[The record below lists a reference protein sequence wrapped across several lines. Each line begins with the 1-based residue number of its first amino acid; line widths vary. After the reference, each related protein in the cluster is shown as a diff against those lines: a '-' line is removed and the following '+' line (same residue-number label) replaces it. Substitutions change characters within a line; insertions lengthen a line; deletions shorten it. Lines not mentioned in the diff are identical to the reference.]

1 MARSWRPRAML
12 ACIAAIGLTLL
23 CLPGVAAALP
33 AEYPSGWGFVPGGL
47 LQLPASTS
55 DVGFCKGPSG
65 YVFELASDA
74 SAGGVRALVSKV
86 AVADGTVADSWVY
99 PEAGTNAFLPKAVA
113 RDAAGNIVVAMQDQ
127 SAGGWMVAKFT
138 AAGALLWDRPYA
150 AGTGCVPYSVCC
162 DRAGAVIVTGQ
173 RSVTPGT
180 ALDGAVV
187 KWTSGGTYKWARP
200 LSGVGAVNDL
210 LLAAGTDA
218 NNNVYVCGVL
228 GSASLAKAVLRSYT
242 PAGRLRWKMTAGQ
255 ATRSTQFNA
264 LVVKGTSVYVAG
276 TCRGAENGGFIAAKY
291 TLGGKRLWGGGK
303 TRLFPEG
310 AGATSMAVDRT
321 NAVVVVGEASELA
334 PAGVDVPAVWKLSPL
349 GKTAWHRELTGTGW
363 SDGSFAAVGLDSKNR
378 IYAAGFSG
386 APKPESGGLLMRYSA
401 GGTAQAMWTPDGESW
416 ASGEMLHVLVLSDT
430 GVLASGIL
438 EQGGRRAVV
447 FRAATVR

>member
-1 MARSWRPRAML
+1 MARSRRRFAL
-12 ACIAAIGLTLL
+12 LL
-23 CLPGVAAALP
+23 CIVVVGLSFCLSGVAFALP
-33 AEYPSGWGFVPGGL
+33 PEFPAAWGFTPGGL
-47 LQLPASTS
+47 LQLTEMTS
-55 DVGFCKGPSG
+55 DVGLCKGPSG

-99 PEAGTNAFLPKAVA
+99 PEAGPNLFLPEAVA
-113 RDAAGNIVVAMQDQ
+113 RDAAGNVVVAMHDQ
-127 SAGGWMVAKFT
+127 GAGGWMIAKFSSGGT
-138 AAGALLWDRPYA
+138 LLWDRPYA
-150 AGTGCVPYSVCC
+150 AGAGCAPYSVCC
-162 DRAGAVIVTGQ
+162 DRTGAVIVTGQ
-173 RSVTPGT
+173 CSVAAGT

-187 KWTSGGTYKWARP
+187 KWTSGGTFKWVRT
-200 LSGVGAVNDL
+200 LSGAGAVNDL
-210 LLAAGTDA
+210 LLSAGTDA

-242 PAGRLRWKMTAGQ
+242 PAGRLRWKVTGGQ

-276 TCRGAENGGFIAAKY
+276 TCRGSENGGFIAAKY
-291 TLGGKRLWGGGK
+291 TLGGKRLWGGVK

-321 NAVVVVGEASELA
+321 NAVVVVGEVSELA
-334 PAGVDVPAVWKLSPL
+334 PAGMDVPAVWKLTPL

-363 SDGSFAAVGLDSKNR
+363 SNGSFAAVAVDSKGR

-386 APKPESGGLLMRYSA
+386 APDPQSGPLLMRYST

-416 ASGEMLHVLVLSDT
+416 ASGELLHLVVVSDT
-430 GVLASGIL
+430 KVLASGIL
-438 EQGGRRAVV
+438 EQGLRRAVV
-447 FRAATVR
+447 YRAAMAR